1 MKCLIVDDS
10 VPRVNL
16 IKESLS
22 KLPNAHLLDIVYCD
36 SADRARMELK
46 QPVDLLLLDVLIP
59 KKKNGTPQALHSI
72 NLLSEICD
80 PKRSYIRPRLII
92 GLTADIDEL
101 GVYQEEFA
109 REMAV
114 VLRGSLTELSWLDSL
129 HTQIENM
136 LGVEKKI
143 NQHEKDRLLIS
154 VHGIRTYGQWQA
166 KISDEVVKSSRSFD
180 SIEIKYGR
188 FDLVCFAIPYLRN
201 RVVAREARKIIR
213 CISEFEGRE
222 VHIVG
227 HSFGTLIIS
236 NALREIGGKYPI
248 KTVVLCGS
256 PMPAN
261 ENIDHI
267 VQASELT
274 INDCGIHDVVLIAA
288 RLILLGL
295 GDAGRVGF
303 LRENSTKFQNRYFP
317 GGHSLYF
324 SSAKGEIAFYERYW
338 LPRIA
343 LGKEVR
349 RMDLRKEYFGE
360 DFVDI
365 MIKILTKLKPIFYC
379 VALLYLAHSIFLA
392 LASDF

>member
-22 KLPNAHLLDIVYCD
+22 KISNAYLLDIVYCD
-36 SADRARMELK
+36 TADRARMELK

-59 KKKNGTPQALHSI
+59 KKKNDTPQALHSI
-72 NLLSEICD
+72 NLLLEICN
-80 PKRSYIRPRLII
+80 PKRSYIRPRLIM
-92 GLTADIDEL
+92 GLTADINEL

-143 NQHEKDRLLIS
+143 NQHDKDRLFIS

-166 KISDEVVKSSRSFD
+166 KISDEVMKSSRSFD

-188 FDLVCFAIPYLRN
+188 FDLVCFAIPYVRN
-201 RVVAREARKIIR
+201 RVVVREAKKIIK
-213 CISEFEGRE
+213 CISEFEARE
-222 VHIVG
+222 LHIVG

-236 NALREIGGKYPI
+236 SALKEIGGKYPI

-261 ENIDHI
+261 ENIEHI
-267 VQASELT
+267 IQASELT
-274 INDCGIHDVVLIAA
+274 INDYGIHDFVLIVA
-288 RLILLGL
+288 RLFLLGL
-295 GDAGRVGF
+295 GDAGRIGF
-303 LRENSTKFQNRYFP
+303 LRENSAKFQNRYFP

-324 SSAKGEIAFYERYW
+324 GTAKDEVTFYERYW

-343 LGKEVR
+343 LGKEMR
-349 RMDLRKEYFGE
+349 RVDLRKEYFGE

-365 MIKILTKLKPIFYC
+365 LIKILTKLKPIFYC
-379 VALLYLAHSIFLA
+379 ILLLQLGYLVFLA
-392 LASDF
+392 LE